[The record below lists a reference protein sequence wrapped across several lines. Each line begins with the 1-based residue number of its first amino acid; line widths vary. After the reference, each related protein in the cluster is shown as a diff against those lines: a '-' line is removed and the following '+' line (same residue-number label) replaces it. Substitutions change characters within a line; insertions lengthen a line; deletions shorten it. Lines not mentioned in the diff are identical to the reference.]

1 MPVYEDAFGRAVPY
15 GPANKE
21 PPPSDRNEFGGA
33 ATEASFAG
41 QARAEDYRRSRSQGR
56 GPGRAPGSSSS
67 SSSRSRSRSMGRR
80 SEILSLL
87 VSEQN
92 RTEQ

>member
-15 GPANKE
+15 GPANK

-33 ATEASFAG
+33 ETEASFAG

-56 GPGRAPGSSSS
+56 GR
-67 SSSRSRSRSMGRR
+67 SRSRSRSRSSSRDRR
-80 SEILSLL
+80 SRSRRSCCG
-87 VSEQN
+87 V
-92 RTEQ
+92 